1 MVGLGRGARRARHR
15 ARPRASC
22 CRGGWR
28 RSARSPAAC
37 RGHRRRGAASCRGG
51 RGRWGSGRSSWPATS
66 APFCGD
72 RGAVDRGPAPVER
85 LGRGQ
90 PLQEHPVQSAEHAVR
105 TRPRTGGGQALTMPV
120 AQPAPAGP
128 APDPDPGSCPCNR
141 TPPEATVPSRRP
153 TAARTRCPRAPVG
166 HSTRGRPPFGF
177 GGSGGSKRRHRRPQL
192 VAHKGPGHG
201 PQRHTPRWVLL
212 GALRPGGTRAPRTP
226 RDQGGGSRGSRP
238 SSVRTQ
244 PERPSNTAAVSARP

>member
-105 TRPRTGGGQALTMPV
+105 TRPRTGGGQALTVPV

-141 TPPEATVPSRRP
+141 TPPEATAPSRRP

-177 GGSGGSKRRHRRPQL
+177 GGSGGSKGATAAHSSSLTRGL
-192 VAHKGPGHG
+192 VMAPNAEGSGG
-201 PQRHTPRWVLL
+201 VLL
-212 GALRPGGTRAPRTP
+212 GALRSADAGRSR
-226 RDQGGGSRGSRP
+226 RLLDQSPALASLSTHP
-238 SSVRTQ
+238 SVITMISPLGHTYYQV
-244 PERPSNTAAVSARP
+244 N